1 MLLFC
6 FARSADCV
14 LASDI
19 PTTEKILLLHMLP
32 SEHRHTVKPNNRIT
46 KAHTAG
52 KFVDERHKEVFE
64 EEEKIRLLLA
74 RDDIRQSPPPEVHL
88 RWKEH
93 PFLTKDVEQRVLK
106 LKITPSSRHRWN
118 SHPTVPPGDMLLTA
132 NRTKMLGMEF
142 CENAIPM
149 VVGKA
154 TFLENFEYMTCKW
167 LFSGVPSCCCCT
179 CCLRFVLGLTPPFA
193 WQAVLFET

>member
-1 MLLFC
+1 MLSFC
-6 FARSADCV
+6 SARSADCV
-14 LASDI
+14 LASGI

-32 SEHRHTVKPNNRIT
+32 SEHCHTIKPNNRMT

-64 EEEKIRLLLA
+64 EEEQLRLLLA
-74 RDDIRQSPPPEVHL
+74 RDDVRQSPPPEVHS

-93 PFLTKDVEQRVLK
+93 PVLTKDVEQRVLQ

-132 NRTKMLGMEF
+132 NRTKMLSTGDKD
-142 CENAIPM
+142 NAIPM
-149 VVGKA
+149 VVDKT
-154 TFLENFEYMTCKW
+154 TFLENFEYMTCKETFRCSRFLLPSPV
-167 LFSGVPSCCCCT
+167 LFGSYPLSPS
-179 CCLRFVLGLTPPFA
+179 LA